1 MKVNVNFKCFLNSFL
16 GRYCLLFLSVIV
28 CYFYRLLS
36 VMMKLVLN
44 RFRTVRGAVVGRL
57 SLEIV
62 DRKGGVVDH
71 EPICDTVERE
81 GGCLEPGEYR
91 VVVAK
96 CRSFARKMM
105 FLEPVTDEVDDSSC
119 SSSSSSS
126 SCSCSSSTLPL
137 PEICERCRLERRHHR
152 FGCLDELH
160 ALSCPMLQPGNGP
173 FRLRKGGILIGEAH
187 APGFVLR
194 SQELFLQLFDRVN
207 KVLRRGGEVVVEVKE
222 EMG

>member
-1 MKVNVNFKCFLNSFL
+1 
-16 GRYCLLFLSVIV
+16 
-28 CYFYRLLS
+28 
-36 VMMKLVLN
+36 MMKLVLN

-62 DRKGGVVDH
+62 DRKGGIVDH
-71 EPICDTVERE
+71 EPICDTVECE

-91 VVVAK
+91 VMVAK
-96 CRSFARKMM
+96 CSSFARKMM
-105 FLEPVTDEVDDSSC
+105 FLEAVKKEEDDSSSSSLSSSSSTSCSSSSTSCSSC
-119 SSSSSSS
+119 SSSS
-126 SCSCSSSTLPL
+126 LPL
-137 PEICERCRLERRHHR
+137 PETCERCRLERKHHR

-194 SQELFLQLFDRVN
+194 SQELFLLLFDRVK
-207 KVLRRGGEVVVEVKE
+207 KVIARKGEVVIRIE
-222 EMG
+222 